1 MTRQIVIRPKASDD
15 LDEQFAYIAE
25 DNMDAALRFFD
36 ATRETISQLAKMPG
50 IGSPVQNASLAGLW
64 KRAVKGFNKHLIF
77 YLTQDDCI
85 EVVRILHAAR
95 DLPIEKEG
103 KLKSLW

>member
-15 LDEQFAYIAE
+15 LDEQFAYIAK

-50 IGSPVQNASLAGLW
+50 IGSPVQNSSLAGLR
-64 KRAVKGFNKHLIF
+64 KRAVISVISYQLSVIS
-77 YLTQDDCI
+77 Y
-85 EVVRILHAAR
+85 
-95 DLPIEKEG
+95 
-103 KLKSLW
+103 

>member
-1 MTRQIVIRPKASDD
+1 MTRKIVIRPRASDD

-25 DNMDAALRFFD
+25 DNMDVAFRFFD

-50 IGSPVQNASLAGLW
+50 LGSSCEVENSSLVGLR

-77 YLTQDDCI
+77 YLTQEDRI

-95 DLPIEKEG
+95 DLPTLLDREE
-103 KLKSLW
+103 

>member
-1 MTRQIVIRPKASDD
+1 MTRRIVIRPKASHD

-25 DNMDAALRFFD
+25 DNIDAALRFFD

-50 IGSPVQNASLAGLW
+50 VGSPLQNSSLAGLR
-64 KRAVKGFNKHLIF
+64 KRAVKGLNKHLIF

-85 EVVRILHAAR
+85 EVVRILNAAR
-95 DLPIEKEG
+95 NLPTILDREVT
-103 KLKSLW
+103 

>member
-1 MTRQIVIRPKASDD
+1 MTRKIVIRPKASDD

-50 IGSPVQNASLAGLW
+50 VGSSVQKSSLVGLR

-85 EVVRILHAAR
+85 EVLRILYAAR
-95 DLPIEKEG
+95 DLPTVLDSEEQ
-103 KLKSLW
+103 

>member
-15 LDEQFAYIAE
+15 LDDQFAYIPK
-25 DNMDAALRFFD
+25 DNIDAALRFFD

-50 IGSPVQNASLAGLW
+50 IVSPVENFSLAGLR

-77 YLTQDDCI
+77 YHTQDDCI

-95 DLPIEKEG
+95 DLPAVFDSEVT
-103 KLKSLW
+103 

>member
-15 LDEQFAYIAE
+15 LDEQFAYIAK

-50 IGSPVQNASLAGLW
+50 IGSPVQNSSLAGLR
-64 KRAVKGFNKHLIF
+64 KLAVKGFNKHLIF
-77 YLTQDDCI
+77 YLTQDNYID
-85 EVVRILHAAR
+85 VVRILHAAR
-95 DLPIEKEG
+95 DLPTIIDSEE
-103 KLKSLW
+103 